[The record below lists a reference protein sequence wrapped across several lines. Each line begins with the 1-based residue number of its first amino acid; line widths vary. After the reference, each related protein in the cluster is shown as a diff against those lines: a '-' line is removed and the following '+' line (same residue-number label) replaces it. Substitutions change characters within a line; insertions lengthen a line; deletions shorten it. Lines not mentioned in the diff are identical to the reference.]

1 MRHRKHNKETIR
13 VVIAGVFLGL
23 FAVVIAAKSIHLQ
36 VFRQAWLSEKAVSQY
51 QKAILSHGKR
61 GVIFDRNYGE
71 MAVSIDVPSIAAY
84 PQQIKQSRWIARK
97 LATELQINRRELHQK
112 LQSKNS
118 FVWVKRQVTP
128 KETETVKRLNLG
140 GIGFV
145 PEHTRFYPN
154 RTLAAQVI
162 GFSGVDG
169 RGLEGL
175 EYYYDT
181 HLQGEIGKSNVIRDA
196 LGRGLKDEGTTLS
209 DYRGGNLVLTI
220 DRNIQYITEEALAEA
235 VQAVSAKS
243 GIAMVMSPETGGILA
258 MAHYPFFNPNDYRSY
273 TRGIWRNRAVTD
285 PYEPG
290 STLKIFTVA
299 AALRSK
305 MASPNTIFFA
315 ENGRYRIGR
324 FTINDVHPHSWLTLK
339 QVVKF
344 SSNIGATKVG
354 ELVGRE
360 ALYSTL
366 LDFGFGAKT
375 GIDCPGETA
384 GRLSH
389 FRKWSNIDAGTIAF
403 GQGISVSPI
412 QLITAVSAIA
422 NGGYLMKPQIVE
434 AVIDKKGRER
444 ERFLSQKKRRVISR
458 QTANILKN
466 MMKSVL
472 EKEGTGEN
480 AALSGYSAGGKTG
493 TSQKVG
499 PTGTY
504 EQGKYIS
511 SFIGFAPVENP
522 AIAVLVVVDEPKG
535 KYYGGVVAAPVFR
548 KIAQKTLIYLNI
560 LPDQSTGKLTA
571 QLTETVAG

>member
-1 MRHRKHNKETIR
+1 MKRRKHSKEAIR
-13 VVIAGVFLGL
+13 VVIVGVFLGV
-23 FAVVIAAKSIHLQ
+23 FAAAIAAKSIHLQ
-36 VFRQAWLSEKAVSQY
+36 VFRQAWLSEKAIGQY
-51 QKAILSHGKR
+51 QKAILSRGKR

-71 MAVSIDVPSIAAY
+71 MAVSIDAPSIAAY
-84 PQQIKQSRWIARK
+84 PRQIEQSGRVARK
-97 LATELQINRRELHQK
+97 LAKELRINRRTLYK
-112 LQSKNS
+112 DLKSRNR

-128 KETETVKRLNLG
+128 KEMEAVKRLNLG

-145 PEHTRFYPN
+145 PEHSRFYPN

-175 EYYYDT
+175 EYYYDR
-181 HLQGEIGKSNVIRDA
+181 HLQGEIGRSKVIRDA

-220 DRNIQYITEEALAEA
+220 DRNIQYVTEEALRET
-235 VQAVSAKS
+235 VQTFSARS
-243 GIAMVMSPETGGILA
+243 GIALVMSPETGSILA

-273 TRGIWRNRAVTD
+273 TRRIWRNRAVTD

-315 ENGRYRIGR
+315 EKGRYRIGR
-324 FTINDVHPHSWLTLK
+324 YTIHDVHPHGWLTLK

-366 LDFGFGAKT
+366 LDFGFGSKT

-384 GRLSH
+384 GQLSH

-422 NGGYLMKPQIVE
+422 NGGTLMKPQIVE

-444 ERFLSQKKRRVISR
+444 ERFLSQKKRRVISKR
-458 QTANILKN
+458 TARILKN
-466 MMKSVL
+466 MMKSVI

-480 AALSGYSAGGKTG
+480 AALTGYSAGGKTG
-493 TSQKVG
+493 TAQKVG
-499 PTGTY
+499 PSGTY
-504 EQGKYIS
+504 ESGKYVS
-511 SFIGFAPVENP
+511 SFVGFAPVENP
-522 AIAVLVVVDEPKG
+522 AIAVLVIVDEPKG
-535 KYYGGVVAAPVFR
+535 KHYGGMVAAPAFR
-548 KIAQKTLIYLNI
+548 KIAQKTLIYLNV
-560 LPDQSTGKLTA
+560 LPDQDTGKLTA
-571 QLTETVAG
+571 QLAETVAG